1 MASGNIRQSARAVGA
16 EQTLASSCFGTHSMI
31 ALELNIYNYAMFICC
46 SIDGLRLEYETDL
59 GSIFQEERD
68 DKTATKLENDF
79 TGLNNLPQLCR
90 LMLRAHGVQQ
100 SLWFAHVR
108 IVA

>member
-1 MASGNIRQSARAVGA
+1 M
-16 EQTLASSCFGTHSMI
+16 LC
-31 ALELNIYNYAMFICC
+31 LCC

-108 IVA
+108 SSFMPLRMRSKSFSHSIVLVLRS